1 MNRKT
6 ETTSPQNQIG
16 EKPVIGTVV
25 KLWPYIWPHDR
36 PSLKR
41 LVFVAVLLLIAAKLM
56 TATVPFF
63 FKYVTDSLAGNALD
77 LPFLPLFLLTPLM
90 LILGF
95 VAARILSIAFNQ
107 LRDALFARVSQHA
120 VRQLALRAFSHMHQL
135 SLRFHLQRR
144 TGGLSRVIER
154 GTKGIESVVRYTVLS
169 TLPVIFEFV
178 LYAGIFFYNFGA
190 AYVLVIAITVISYSV
205 FTVKTSNWRTIIRRE
220 MNRSDTEANTR
231 AVDSLL
237 NYETVKYFTNEKIE
251 LARFDHAIAQ
261 YEKSGIKTSTSLG
274 WLNFGQAA
282 IFSLGMMTSMNFGQ
296 AAIFSLGMMAS
307 MILSANAVVRGEQ
320 TIGDFVLIHLF
331 LIQLSQP
338 LAFIGGVYREIRQ
351 SLTDIEVLFGLLE
364 TPAEIT
370 DSPNARDLTVPSGA
384 IRFDNVHFHY
394 ADDRPILRGI
404 SFDVPAGKTVAIVGQ
419 SGAGKST
426 ISRLLCRFYDV
437 TAGSISID
445 GQDIRSVKATSL
457 RAAIGVVP
465 QDTVLFNDT
474 IGYNIHYGHLDAG
487 KEAVWN
493 AAVGAK
499 IDGFIQSLPSGLETE
514 VGERG
519 LKLSGGEKQRVAIAR
534 AILKA
539 PPILILDEAT
549 SSLDT
554 KTEQDINQALDL
566 VLKDRTAVIIAH
578 RLSTIVTA
586 DEIIVLDKGQIAE
599 RGTHQNL
606 LAQNGLYQKMW
617 NRQQA
622 FQEVEQKLKSLT

>member
-1 MNRKT
+1 MDRKP
-6 ETTSPQNQIG
+6 ETTSPHSQMA
-16 EKPVIGTVV
+16 EKSVIGTVV

-41 LVFVAVLLLIAAKLM
+41 LVFIAVLLLIAAKLV

-169 TLPVIFEFV
+169 TLPVIFEFA

-190 AYVLVIAITVISYSV
+190 VYVLVIAITVISYSV

-261 YEKSGIKTSTSLG
+261 YEKAGIKTSTSLG

-282 IFSLGMMTSMNFGQ
+282 IFSLGMM
-296 AAIFSLGMMAS
+296 AS
-307 MILSANAVVRGEQ
+307 MLLSANAVVRGEQ

-338 LAFIGGVYREIRQ
+338 LAFIGVYREIRQ

-394 ADDRPILRGI
+394 ADERPILRGI

-437 TAGSISID
+437 TTGSISID
-445 GQDIRSVKATSL
+445 GQDIRKVKATSL

>member
-1 MNRKT
+1 MSRKSK
-6 ETTSPQNQIG
+6 TTSPQSQVA
-16 EKPVIGTVV
+16 EKSVIGTVV

-41 LVFVAVLLLIAAKLM
+41 LVFVAVLLLIAAKLV

-63 FKYVTDSLAGNALD
+63 FKYVTDSLAGNELD

-95 VAARILSIAFNQ
+95 VAARILSIVFNQ

-120 VRQLALRAFSHMHQL
+120 VRQLALRAFSHVHQL

-154 GTKGIESVVRYTVLS
+154 GTKGIDSVVRYTVLS
-169 TLPVIFEFV
+169 TLPVIFEFA

-190 AYVLVIAITVISYSV
+190 VYVLVIAITVVSYSV
-205 FTVKTSNWRTIIRRE
+205 FTVKTSNWRTVIRRE

-237 NYETVKYFTNEKIE
+237 NYETVKYFTNEKTE

-261 YEKSGIKTSTSLG
+261 YEKAGIKTSTSLG

-282 IFSLGMMTSMNFGQ
+282 IFSLGMT
-296 AAIFSLGMMAS
+296 AS
-307 MILSANAVVRGEQ
+307 MLLSANAVIRGEQ

-338 LAFIGGVYREIRQ
+338 LNFIGAVYREIRQ
-351 SLTDIEVLFGLLE
+351 SLTDIEVLFDLLE
-364 TPAEIT
+364 TPAEIV
-370 DSPNARDLTVPSGA
+370 DLPNACDLTVQSGA
-384 IRFDNVHFHY
+384 ICFDNVHFHY
-394 ADDRPILRGI
+394 AGDRPILRGI

-437 TAGSISID
+437 TDGSISID
-445 GQDIRSVKATSL
+445 GQDVRSVKATSL
-457 RAAIGVVP
+457 RAVIGVVP

-474 IGYNIHYGHLDAG
+474 IGYNIHYGDLDAG

-499 IDGFIQSLPSGLETE
+499 IDDFIQSLPRGLETE

-554 KTEQDINQALDL
+554 KTEQDINQALDF

-578 RLSTIVTA
+578 RLSTIVKA

-599 RGTHQNL
+599 RGTHQSL
-606 LAQNGLYQKMW
+606 LAQNGVYQKMW

-622 FQEVEQKLKSLT
+622 FQEVEQKLKSLS

>member
-1 MNRKT
+1 MNSKRQ
-6 ETTSPQNQIG
+6 TTTPQSQVA
-16 EKPVIGTVV
+16 KKSVIGTVV

-41 LVFVAVLLLIAAKLM
+41 LVFVAVLLLIAAKLV

-63 FKYVTDSLAGNALD
+63 FKYVTDSLAGNELD

-95 VAARILSIAFNQ
+95 VAARILGIAFNQ

-120 VRQLALRAFSHMHQL
+120 VRQLALRAFSHVHQL

-154 GTKGIESVVRYTVLS
+154 GTKGIDSVVRYTVLS
-169 TLPVIFEFV
+169 TLPVIFEFA

-190 AYVLVIAITVISYSV
+190 VYVLVIAITVVSYSV
-205 FTVKTSNWRTIIRRE
+205 FTVKTSNWRTVIRRE

-237 NYETVKYFTNEKIE
+237 NYETVKYFTNEKTE

-261 YEKSGIKTSTSLG
+261 YEKAGIKTSTSLG

-282 IFSLGMMTSMNFGQ
+282 IFSLGMT
-296 AAIFSLGMMAS
+296 AS
-307 MILSANAVVRGEQ
+307 MLLSANAVIRGEQ

-338 LAFIGGVYREIRQ
+338 LNFIGAVYREIRQ
-351 SLTDIEVLFGLLE
+351 SLTDIEVLFDLLE
-364 TPAEIT
+364 TPAEIV
-370 DSPNARDLTVPSGA
+370 DLPNARDLIVQSGA
-384 IRFDNVHFHY
+384 IYFDNVHFHY
-394 ADDRPILRGI
+394 ANDRPILRGI

-437 TAGSISID
+437 TDGSISID
-445 GQDIRSVKATSL
+445 GQDVRSVKATSL

-474 IGYNIHYGHLDAG
+474 IGYNIHYGDLGAG

-499 IDGFIQSLPSGLETE
+499 IDDFIQSLPRGLETE

-599 RGTHQNL
+599 RGTHHSL
-606 LAQNGLYQKMW
+606 LAQNGVYQKMW

-622 FQEVEQKLKSLT
+622 YQEVEQKLKSLT

>member
-1 MNRKT
+1 MT
-6 ETTSPQNQIG
+6 PSPAEETGKKRLTRLDLLRELYHYTAPKGDNQIRLRMG
-16 EKPVIGTVV
+16 LAVLALFLAKGANVITPLAYGAAVDLVNGADGFSMTT
-25 KLWPYIWPHDR
+25 LWWVLGGYALARLSQQIFAEAKEYLYARVAFRAVRGAALAAFRHLHNL
-36 PSLKR
+36 SLK
-41 LVFVAVLLLIAAKLM
+41 
-56 TATVPFF
+56 
-63 FKYVTDSLAGNALD
+63 
-77 LPFLPLFLLTPLM
+77 
-90 LILGF
+90 
-95 VAARILSIAFNQ
+95 
-107 LRDALFARVSQHA
+107 
-120 VRQLALRAFSHMHQL
+120 
-135 SLRFHLQRR
+135 FHLERQ
-144 TGGLSRVIER
+144 TGGMSRAIER
-154 GTKGIESVVRYTVLS
+154 GAKAVEYLLTAAVIEVFPLFVEVVFVSGLLWVLFG
-169 TLPVIFEFV
+169 FEFAIITFVTVV
-178 LYAGIFFYNFGA
+178 LYAFFTMRVTEWRMRFRRQMNA
-190 AYVLVIAITVISYSV
+190 ADETA
-205 FTVKTSNWRTIIRRE
+205 
-220 MNRSDTEANTR
+220 ATR

-282 IFSLGMMTSMNFGQ
+282 IFSLGMM
-296 AAIFSLGMMAS
+296 AS
-307 MILSANAVVRGEQ
+307 MLLSANAVVRGEQ

-370 DSPNARDLTVPSGA
+370 DTPNARDLTVPSGA

-534 AILKA
+534 TILKA

>member
-1 MNRKT
+1 MNRKSK
-6 ETTSPQNQIG
+6 TTSSQSQVE
-16 EKPVIGTVV
+16 EKSVIGTVV

-41 LVFVAVLLLIAAKLM
+41 LVFVAVLLLVAAKLV

-63 FKYVTDSLAGNALD
+63 FKYVTDSLAGNELD

-120 VRQLALRAFSHMHQL
+120 VRKLALRAFSHVHQL

-154 GTKGIESVVRYTVLS
+154 GTKGIDSVVRYTVLS
-169 TLPVIFEFV
+169 TLPVIFEFA

-190 AYVLVIAITVISYSV
+190 VYVLVIAITVVSYSV
-205 FTVKTSNWRTIIRRE
+205 FTVKTSNWRTVIRRE

-237 NYETVKYFTNEKIE
+237 NYETVKYFTNEKTE

-261 YEKSGIKTSTSLG
+261 YEKAGIKTSTSLG
-274 WLNFGQAA
+274 WLNFVQAA
-282 IFSLGMMTSMNFGQ
+282 IFSLGMT
-296 AAIFSLGMMAS
+296 AS
-307 MILSANAVVRGEQ
+307 MLLSANAVIRGEQ

-338 LAFIGGVYREIRQ
+338 LNFIGAVYREIRQ
-351 SLTDIEVLFGLLE
+351 SLTDIEVLFDLLE
-364 TPAEIT
+364 TPAEIV
-370 DSPNARDLTVPSGA
+370 DLPNARDLIVQSGA
-384 IRFDNVHFHY
+384 IYFDNVHFHY
-394 ADDRPILRGI
+394 ANDRPILRGI

-437 TAGSISID
+437 TDGSISID
-445 GQDIRSVKATSL
+445 GQDVRSVKATSL
-457 RAAIGVVP
+457 RAVIGVVP

-474 IGYNIHYGHLDAG
+474 IGYNIHYGDLGAG
-487 KEAVWN
+487 KEAVRN

-499 IDGFIQSLPSGLETE
+499 IDDFIQSLPRGLETE

-599 RGTHQNL
+599 RGTHQSL
-606 LAQNGLYQKMW
+606 LAQNGVYQKMW

-622 FQEVEQKLKSLT
+622 FQEVEQKLKSLS

>member
-1 MNRKT
+1 M
-6 ETTSPQNQIG
+6 G
-16 EKPVIGTVV
+16 EKSVIGTVV

-41 LVFVAVLLLIAAKLM
+41 LVFVAVLLLIAAKLV

-169 TLPVIFEFV
+169 TLPVIFEFT

-274 WLNFGQAA
+274 WLNFGQAT
-282 IFSLGMMTSMNFGQ
+282 IF
-296 AAIFSLGMMAS
+296 
-307 MILSANAVVRGEQ
+307 
-320 TIGDFVLIHLF
+320 
-331 LIQLSQP
+331 
-338 LAFIGGVYREIRQ
+338 LARY
-351 SLTDIEVLFGLLE
+351 DGL
-364 TPAEIT
+364 
-370 DSPNARDLTVPSGA
+370 N
-384 IRFDNVHFHY
+384 
-394 ADDRPILRGI
+394 
-404 SFDVPAGKTVAIVGQ
+404 
-419 SGAGKST
+419 
-426 ISRLLCRFYDV
+426 
-437 TAGSISID
+437 
-445 GQDIRSVKATSL
+445 
-457 RAAIGVVP
+457 
-465 QDTVLFNDT
+465 
-474 IGYNIHYGHLDAG
+474 
-487 KEAVWN
+487 
-493 AAVGAK
+493 
-499 IDGFIQSLPSGLETE
+499 
-514 VGERG
+514 
-519 LKLSGGEKQRVAIAR
+519 
-534 AILKA
+534 
-539 PPILILDEAT
+539 
-549 SSLDT
+549 
-554 KTEQDINQALDL
+554 DL
-566 VLKDRTAVIIAH
+566 VGKCGRS
-578 RLSTIVTA
+578 R
-586 DEIIVLDKGQIAE
+586 
-599 RGTHQNL
+599 
-606 LAQNGLYQKMW
+606 
-617 NRQQA
+617 
-622 FQEVEQKLKSLT
+622 

>member
-1 MNRKT
+1 MA
-6 ETTSPQNQIG
+6 
-16 EKPVIGTVV
+16 EKSVIGTVV

-41 LVFVAVLLLIAAKLM
+41 LVFVAVLLLIAAKLV

-63 FKYVTDSLAGNALD
+63 FKYVTDSLAGNELD

-169 TLPVIFEFV
+169 TLPVIFEFA

-237 NYETVKYFTNEKIE
+237 NYETVKYFTNEKTE
-251 LARFDHAIAQ
+251 LVRFDHAIAQ
-261 YEKSGIKTSTSLG
+261 YEKAGIKTSTSLG

-282 IFSLGMMTSMNFGQ
+282 IFSLGMM
-296 AAIFSLGMMAS
+296 AS
-307 MILSANAVVRGEQ
+307 MLLSANAVVRGEQ

-364 TPAEIT
+364 TPTEII
-370 DSPNARDLTVPSGA
+370 DLPNAADLTVPSGV

-394 ADDRPILRGI
+394 SDDRPILRGI

-474 IGYNIHYGHLDAG
+474 IGYNIHYGNLDAG
-487 KEAVWN
+487 KDAVWN

-606 LAQNGLYQKMW
+606 LAQKGLYQKMW

>member
-1 MNRKT
+1 MNRKSK
-6 ETTSPQNQIG
+6 TTSPQSQVA
-16 EKPVIGTVV
+16 EKSVIGTVV

-41 LVFVAVLLLIAAKLM
+41 LVFVAVLLLIAAKLV

-63 FKYVTDSLAGNALD
+63 FKYVTDSLAGNELD

-95 VAARILSIAFNQ
+95 VAARILSIVFNQ

-120 VRQLALRAFSHMHQL
+120 VRQLALRAFSHVHQL

-154 GTKGIESVVRYTVLS
+154 GTKGIDSVVRYTVLS
-169 TLPVIFEFV
+169 TLPVIFEFA

-190 AYVLVIAITVISYSV
+190 AYVLVIAITVVSYSV
-205 FTVKTSNWRTIIRRE
+205 FTVKTSNWRTVIRRE

-237 NYETVKYFTNEKIE
+237 NYETVKYFTNEKTE

-261 YEKSGIKTSTSLG
+261 YEKAGIKTSTSLG

-282 IFSLGMMTSMNFGQ
+282 IFSLGMT
-296 AAIFSLGMMAS
+296 AS
-307 MILSANAVVRGEQ
+307 MLLSANAVIRGEQ

-338 LAFIGGVYREIRQ
+338 LNFIGAVYREIRQ
-351 SLTDIEVLFGLLE
+351 SLTDIEVLFDLLE
-364 TPAEIT
+364 TPAEIV
-370 DSPNARDLTVPSGA
+370 DLPNARDLTVQSGA
-384 IRFDNVHFHY
+384 IYFDNVHFHY

-437 TAGSISID
+437 TDGSISID
-445 GQDIRSVKATSL
+445 GQDVRSVKATSL
-457 RAAIGVVP
+457 RAVIGVVP

-474 IGYNIHYGHLDAG
+474 IGYNIHYGDLDAG

-499 IDGFIQSLPSGLETE
+499 IDDFIQSLPRGLETE

-578 RLSTIVTA
+578 RLSTIVKA
-586 DEIIVLDKGQIAE
+586 DEIIVLNKGQIAE
-599 RGTHQNL
+599 RGTHQSL
-606 LAQNGLYQKMW
+606 LAQNGVYQKMW

-622 FQEVEQKLKSLT
+622 FQEVEQKLKSLS

>member
-1 MNRKT
+1 M
-6 ETTSPQNQIG
+6 G
-16 EKPVIGTVV
+16 EKSVIWTVV

-41 LVFVAVLLLIAAKLM
+41 LVFVAVLLLIAAKLV

-144 TGGLSRVIER
+144 IGGLSRVIER

-282 IFSLGMMTSMNFGQ
+282 IFSLGMM
-296 AAIFSLGMMAS
+296 AS
-307 MILSANAVVRGEQ
+307 MLLSANAVVRGEQ

-364 TPAEIT
+364 TPAEII

-394 ADDRPILRGI
+394 EDDWPILRGI

-437 TAGSISID
+437 TAGSITID

-474 IGYNIHYGHLDAG
+474 IGYNIHYGQLDAG
-487 KEAVWN
+487 KEAIWN

>member
-1 MNRKT
+1 MNRKSK
-6 ETTSPQNQIG
+6 TTSSQSQVE
-16 EKPVIGTVV
+16 EKSVIGTVV

-41 LVFVAVLLLIAAKLM
+41 LVFVAVLLLIAAKLV

-63 FKYVTDSLAGNALD
+63 FKYVTDSLAGNELD

-95 VAARILSIAFNQ
+95 VAARILGIVFNQ

-120 VRQLALRAFSHMHQL
+120 VRQLALRAFSHVHQL

-154 GTKGIESVVRYTVLS
+154 GTKGIDSVVRYTVLS
-169 TLPVIFEFV
+169 TLPVIFEFA

-190 AYVLVIAITVISYSV
+190 VYVLVIAITVFSYSV
-205 FTVKTSNWRTIIRRE
+205 FTVKTSNWRTVIRRE

-237 NYETVKYFTNEKIE
+237 NYETVKYFTNEKTE

-261 YEKSGIKTSTSLG
+261 YEKAGIKTSTSLG

-282 IFSLGMMTSMNFGQ
+282 IFSLGMT
-296 AAIFSLGMMAS
+296 AS
-307 MILSANAVVRGEQ
+307 MLLSANAVIRGEQ

-338 LAFIGGVYREIRQ
+338 LNFIGAVYREIRQ
-351 SLTDIEVLFGLLE
+351 SLTDIEVLFDLLE
-364 TPAEIT
+364 TPAEIV
-370 DSPNARDLTVPSGA
+370 DLPNARDLTVPSGA
-384 IRFDNVHFHY
+384 ICFDNVHFHY

-437 TAGSISID
+437 TDGSISID
-445 GQDIRSVKATSL
+445 GQDVRSVKATSL

-474 IGYNIHYGHLDAG
+474 IGYNIHYGDLGAG
-487 KEAVWN
+487 KEAVRN

-499 IDGFIQSLPSGLETE
+499 IDDFIQSLPRGLETE

-554 KTEQDINQALDL
+554 KTEQDINRALDL

-599 RGTHQNL
+599 RGTHQSL
-606 LAQNGLYQKMW
+606 LAQNGVYQKMW

-622 FQEVEQKLKSLT
+622 YQEVEQKLKSLS

>member
-1 MNRKT
+1 
-6 ETTSPQNQIG
+6 
-16 EKPVIGTVV
+16 
-25 KLWPYIWPHDR
+25 
-36 PSLKR
+36 
-41 LVFVAVLLLIAAKLM
+41 
-56 TATVPFF
+56 
-63 FKYVTDSLAGNALD
+63 VTDSLAGNELD

-95 VAARILSIAFNQ
+95 VAARILGIVFNQ

-120 VRQLALRAFSHMHQL
+120 VRQLALRAFSHVHQL

-154 GTKGIESVVRYTVLS
+154 GTKGIDSVVRYTVLS
-169 TLPVIFEFV
+169 TLPVIFEFA

-190 AYVLVIAITVISYSV
+190 AYVLVIAITVVSYSV
-205 FTVKTSNWRTIIRRE
+205 FTVKTSNWRTVIRRE

-237 NYETVKYFTNEKIE
+237 NYETVKYFTNEKTE

-261 YEKSGIKTSTSLG
+261 YEKAGIKTSTSLG

-282 IFSLGMMTSMNFGQ
+282 IFSLGMT
-296 AAIFSLGMMAS
+296 AS
-307 MILSANAVVRGEQ
+307 MLLSANAVIRGEQ

-338 LAFIGGVYREIRQ
+338 LNFIGAVYREIRQ
-351 SLTDIEVLFGLLE
+351 SLTDIEVLFDLLE
-364 TPAEIT
+364 TPAEIV
-370 DSPNARDLTVPSGA
+370 DLPNARDLTVQSGA
-384 IRFDNVHFHY
+384 IYFDNVHFHY

-437 TAGSISID
+437 TDGSISID
-445 GQDIRSVKATSL
+445 GQDVRSVKATSL

-474 IGYNIHYGHLDAG
+474 IGYNIHYGDLGAG
-487 KEAVWN
+487 KEAVRN

-499 IDGFIQSLPSGLETE
+499 IDDFIQSLPRGLETE

-599 RGTHQNL
+599 RGTHHSL
-606 LAQNGLYQKMW
+606 LAQNGVYQKMW

-622 FQEVEQKLKSLT
+622 YQEVEQKLKSLT

>member
-190 AYVLVIAITVISYSV
+190 VYVLVIAITVISYSV

-237 NYETVKYFTNEKIE
+237 NYETVKYFTNENIE

-261 YEKSGIKTSTSLG
+261 YEKAGVKTSTSLG
-274 WLNFGQAA
+274 WLNFGQAT
-282 IFSLGMMTSMNFGQ
+282 IFSF
-296 AAIFSLGMMAS
+296 GMMAS

-370 DSPNARDLTVPSGA
+370 DTPNARDLTVPSGA
-384 IRFDNVHFHY
+384 ICFDNVHFHY

-404 SFDVPAGKTVAIVGQ
+404 SFDVPAGKTVAIVGH

-445 GQDIRSVKATSL
+445 GQDIRSVKAASL

-474 IGYNIHYGHLDAG
+474 IGYNIHYGYLDAG

-493 AAVGAK
+493 AAVSAK

-566 VLKDRTAVIIAH
+566 VLKDRTAIIIAH

-586 DEIIVLDKGQIAE
+586 DEIIVLDKGQVAE

-622 FQEVEQKLKSLT
+622 FREAEKKLKSLT

>member
-1 MNRKT
+1 MNRKP
-6 ETTSPQNQIG
+6 ETTSLQSQMG
-16 EKPVIGTVV
+16 EQSVIGTVV

-41 LVFVAVLLLIAAKLM
+41 LVFVAVLLLIAAKLV

-120 VRQLALRAFSHMHQL
+120 VRQLALQAFSHMHQL

-169 TLPVIFEFV
+169 TLPVIFEFA

-261 YEKSGIKTSTSLG
+261 YEQSGIKTSTSLG

-282 IFSLGMMTSMNFGQ
+282 IFSLGMM
-296 AAIFSLGMMAS
+296 AS
-307 MILSANAVVRGEQ
+307 MLLSANAVVRGEQ

-364 TPAEIT
+364 TPAEII
-370 DSPNARDLTVPSGA
+370 DSPNARDLTVPSGV

-445 GQDIRSVKATSL
+445 GQDIRSVKAISL

-474 IGYNIHYGHLDAG
+474 IGYNIHYGYLDAG

-493 AAVGAK
+493 AAEGAK
-499 IDGFIQSLPSGLETE
+499 IDGFIQSLPNGLETE

-549 SSLDT
+549 SSLDK

>member
-1 MNRKT
+1 MSHKP
-6 ETTSPQNQIG
+6 ETTSPQSQMG

-41 LVFVAVLLLIAAKLM
+41 LVFVAVLLLIAAKLV

-169 TLPVIFEFV
+169 TLPVIFEFA
-178 LYAGIFFYNFGA
+178 LYAGIFFYNFGV

-237 NYETVKYFTNEKIE
+237 NYETVKYFTNENIE
-251 LARFDHAIAQ
+251 LARFDYAIAQ
-261 YEKSGIKTSTSLG
+261 YEKAGIKTSTSLG

-282 IFSLGMMTSMNFGQ
+282 IFSLGMM
-296 AAIFSLGMMAS
+296 AS
-307 MILSANAVVRGEQ
+307 MLLSANAVVRGEQ

-370 DSPNARDLTVPSGA
+370 DSPKACDLTVPSGT

-437 TAGSISID
+437 TNGSISID

-474 IGYNIHYGHLDAG
+474 IGYNIHYGRLDSG

-499 IDGFIQSLPSGLETE
+499 IDSFIQSLPSGLETE

-566 VLKDRTAVIIAH
+566 VLKNRTAVIIAH

>member
-1 MNRKT
+1 MNSKSSNNNT
-6 ETTSPQNQIG
+6 PKSGG
-16 EKPVIGTVV
+16 EKSVIGTVV

-36 PSLKR
+36 PSLKH
-41 LVFVAVLLLIAAKLM
+41 LVFVAVLLLIAAKLV

-63 FKYVTDSLAGNALD
+63 FKYVTDSLAGNELD

-95 VAARILSIAFNQ
+95 VAARILGIVFNQ

-120 VRQLALRAFSHMHQL
+120 VRQLALRAFSHVHQL

-154 GTKGIESVVRYTVLS
+154 GTKGIDSVVRYTVLS
-169 TLPVIFEFV
+169 TLPVIFEFA

-190 AYVLVIAITVISYSV
+190 VYVLVIAITVVSYSV
-205 FTVKTSNWRTIIRRE
+205 FTVKTSNWRTVIRRE

-237 NYETVKYFTNEKIE
+237 NYETVKYFTNEKTE

-261 YEKSGIKTSTSLG
+261 YEKAGIKTSTSLG

-282 IFSLGMMTSMNFGQ
+282 IFSLGMT
-296 AAIFSLGMMAS
+296 AS
-307 MILSANAVVRGEQ
+307 MLLSANAVIRGEQ

-338 LAFIGGVYREIRQ
+338 LNFIGAVYREIRQ
-351 SLTDIEVLFGLLE
+351 SLTDIEVLFDLLE
-364 TPAEIT
+364 TPAEIV
-370 DSPNARDLTVPSGA
+370 DLPNARDLTVQSGA
-384 IRFDNVHFHY
+384 IYFDNVHFHY

-437 TAGSISID
+437 TDGSISID
-445 GQDIRSVKATSL
+445 GQDVRSVKATSL
-457 RAAIGVVP
+457 RAVIGVVP

-474 IGYNIHYGHLDAG
+474 IGYNIHYGDLDAG

-499 IDGFIQSLPSGLETE
+499 IDDFIQSLPRGLETE

-599 RGTHQNL
+599 RGTHQSL
-606 LAQNGLYQKMW
+606 LAQNGVYQKMW

-622 FQEVEQKLKSLT
+622 FQEVEQKLKSLS

>member
-1 MNRKT
+1 MSRKSK
-6 ETTSPQNQIG
+6 TTSPQSQVA
-16 EKPVIGTVV
+16 EKSVIGTVV

-41 LVFVAVLLLIAAKLM
+41 LVFVAVLLLIAAKLV

-63 FKYVTDSLAGNALD
+63 FKYVTDSLAGNELD

-90 LILGF
+90 LVLGF
-95 VAARILSIAFNQ
+95 VAARILGIALNQ

-120 VRQLALRAFSHMHQL
+120 VRQLALRAFSHVHQL

-154 GTKGIESVVRYTVLS
+154 GTKGIDSVVRYTVLS
-169 TLPVIFEFV
+169 TLPVIFEFA

-190 AYVLVIAITVISYSV
+190 IYVLVIAITVVSYSV
-205 FTVKTSNWRTIIRRE
+205 FTVKTSNWRTVIRRE

-237 NYETVKYFTNEKIE
+237 NYETVKYFTNEKTE

-261 YEKSGIKTSTSLG
+261 YEKAGIKTSTSLG

-282 IFSLGMMTSMNFGQ
+282 IFSLGMT
-296 AAIFSLGMMAS
+296 AS
-307 MILSANAVVRGEQ
+307 MLLSANAVIRGEQ

-338 LAFIGGVYREIRQ
+338 LNFIGAVYREIRQ
-351 SLTDIEVLFGLLE
+351 SLTDIEVLFDLLA
-364 TPAEIT
+364 TPAEIV
-370 DSPNARDLTVPSGA
+370 DLPNARDLTVQSGA
-384 IRFDNVHFHY
+384 IYFDNVHFHY

-437 TAGSISID
+437 TDGSISID
-445 GQDIRSVKATSL
+445 GQDVRSVKATSL
-457 RAAIGVVP
+457 RAVIGVVP

-474 IGYNIHYGHLDAG
+474 IGYNIHYGDLDAG

-499 IDGFIQSLPSGLETE
+499 IDDFIQSLPRGLETE

-578 RLSTIVTA
+578 RLSTIVKA
-586 DEIIVLDKGQIAE
+586 DEIIVLEKGQIAE
-599 RGTHQNL
+599 RGTHQSL
-606 LAQNGLYQKMW
+606 LAQNGVYQKMW

-622 FQEVEQKLKSLT
+622 FQKVEQKLKSLS

>member
-1 MNRKT
+1 MNRKSK
-6 ETTSPQNQIG
+6 TTSSQSQVE
-16 EKPVIGTVV
+16 EKSVIGTVV

-41 LVFVAVLLLIAAKLM
+41 LVFVAVLLLIAAKLV

-63 FKYVTDSLAGNALD
+63 FKYVTDSLAGNELD

-95 VAARILSIAFNQ
+95 VAARILGIAFNQ

-120 VRQLALRAFSHMHQL
+120 VRQLALRAFSHVHQL

-154 GTKGIESVVRYTVLS
+154 GTKGIDSVVRYTVLS
-169 TLPVIFEFV
+169 TLPVIFEFA

-190 AYVLVIAITVISYSV
+190 VYVLVIAITVVSYSV
-205 FTVKTSNWRTIIRRE
+205 FTVKTSNWRTVIRRE

-237 NYETVKYFTNEKIE
+237 NYETVKYFTNEKTE

-261 YEKSGIKTSTSLG
+261 YEKAGIKTSTSLG

-282 IFSLGMMTSMNFGQ
+282 IFSLGMT
-296 AAIFSLGMMAS
+296 AS
-307 MILSANAVVRGEQ
+307 MLLSANAVIRGEQ

-338 LAFIGGVYREIRQ
+338 LNFIGAVYREIRQ
-351 SLTDIEVLFGLLE
+351 SLTDIEVLFDLLE
-364 TPAEIT
+364 TPAEIV
-370 DSPNARDLTVPSGA
+370 DLPNARDLTVPSGA
-384 IRFDNVHFHY
+384 IYFDNVHFHY
-394 ADDRPILRGI
+394 ADGRPILRGI

-437 TAGSISID
+437 TDGSISID
-445 GQDIRSVKATSL
+445 GQDVRSVKATSL

-474 IGYNIHYGHLDAG
+474 IGYNIHYGDLGAG
-487 KEAVWN
+487 KEAVRN

-499 IDGFIQSLPSGLETE
+499 IDDFIQSLPRGLETE

-599 RGTHQNL
+599 RGTHQSL
-606 LAQNGLYQKMW
+606 LAQNGVYQKMW
-617 NRQQA
+617 NSQQA

>member
-1 MNRKT
+1 MSRKSK
-6 ETTSPQNQIG
+6 TTSPQSQVA
-16 EKPVIGTVV
+16 EKSVIGTVV

-41 LVFVAVLLLIAAKLM
+41 LVFVAVLLLVAAKLV

-63 FKYVTDSLAGNALD
+63 FKYVTDSLAGNELD

-95 VAARILSIAFNQ
+95 VAARILSIVFNQ

-120 VRQLALRAFSHMHQL
+120 VRQLALRAFSHVHQL

-154 GTKGIESVVRYTVLS
+154 GTKGIDSVVRYTVLS
-169 TLPVIFEFV
+169 TLPVIFEFA

-190 AYVLVIAITVISYSV
+190 VYVLVIAITVVSYSV
-205 FTVKTSNWRTIIRRE
+205 FTVKTSNWRTVIRRE

-237 NYETVKYFTNEKIE
+237 NYETVKYFTNEKTE

-261 YEKSGIKTSTSLG
+261 YEKAGIKTSTSLG

-282 IFSLGMMTSMNFGQ
+282 IFSLGMT
-296 AAIFSLGMMAS
+296 AS
-307 MILSANAVVRGEQ
+307 MLLSANAVIRGEQ

-338 LAFIGGVYREIRQ
+338 LNFIGAVYREIRQ
-351 SLTDIEVLFGLLE
+351 SLTDIEVLFDLLE
-364 TPAEIT
+364 TPTEIV
-370 DSPNARDLTVPSGA
+370 DLPNARDLTVQSGA
-384 IRFDNVHFHY
+384 IYFDNVHFHY
-394 ADDRPILRGI
+394 ADERPILRGI

-437 TAGSISID
+437 TDGSISID
-445 GQDIRSVKATSL
+445 GQDVRSVKATSL
-457 RAAIGVVP
+457 RAVIGVVP

-474 IGYNIHYGHLDAG
+474 IGYNIHYGDLDAG

-499 IDGFIQSLPSGLETE
+499 IDDFIQSLPRGLETE

-554 KTEQDINQALDL
+554 KTEQDINQALDF

-586 DEIIVLDKGQIAE
+586 DEIIVLDEGQIAE

-606 LAQNGLYQKMW
+606 LAQNGVYQKMW

-622 FQEVEQKLKSLT
+622 FQEVEQKLKSLS

>member
-1 MNRKT
+1 M
-6 ETTSPQNQIG
+6 G
-16 EKPVIGTVV
+16 EKSVIGTVV

-41 LVFVAVLLLIAAKLM
+41 LVFVAVLLLIAAKLV

-120 VRQLALRAFSHMHQL
+120 VRQLALQAFSHMHQL

-169 TLPVIFEFV
+169 TLPVIFEFA

-261 YEKSGIKTSTSLG
+261 YEQSGIKTSTSLG

-282 IFSLGMMTSMNFGQ
+282 IFSLGMM
-296 AAIFSLGMMAS
+296 AS
-307 MILSANAVVRGEQ
+307 MLLSANAVVRGEQ

-364 TPAEIT
+364 TPAEII
-370 DSPNARDLTVPSGA
+370 DSPNARDLTVLSGV

-487 KEAVWN
+487 KKAVWN

>member
-1 MNRKT
+1 MNRKP
-6 ETTSPQNQIG
+6 ETTSPQSQMG
-16 EKPVIGTVV
+16 EKSVIGTVV

-41 LVFVAVLLLIAAKLM
+41 LVFVAVLLLIAAKLV

-120 VRQLALRAFSHMHQL
+120 VRQLALQAFSHMHQL

-169 TLPVIFEFV
+169 TLPVIFEFA

-261 YEKSGIKTSTSLG
+261 YEQSGIKTSTSLG

-282 IFSLGMMTSMNFGQ
+282 IFSLGMM
-296 AAIFSLGMMAS
+296 AS
-307 MILSANAVVRGEQ
+307 MLLSANAVVRGEQ

-364 TPAEIT
+364 TPAEII
-370 DSPNARDLTVPSGA
+370 DSPNARDLTVPSGV

-474 IGYNIHYGHLDAG
+474 IGYNIHYGYLDAG

-493 AAVGAK
+493 AAEGAK
-499 IDGFIQSLPSGLETE
+499 IDGFIQSLPNGLETE

>member
-1 MNRKT
+1 MNSNRH
-6 ETTSPQNQIG
+6 TTSPQSQVA
-16 EKPVIGTVV
+16 EKSVIGTVL

-36 PSLKR
+36 PRLKH
-41 LVFVAVLLLIAAKLM
+41 LVFVAVLLLIAAKLV

-63 FKYVTDSLAGNALD
+63 FKYVTDSLAGNELD

-95 VAARILSIAFNQ
+95 VAARILGIVFNQ

-120 VRQLALRAFSHMHQL
+120 VRQLALRAFSHVHQL

-154 GTKGIESVVRYTVLS
+154 GTKGIDSVVRYTVLS
-169 TLPVIFEFV
+169 TLPVIFEFA

-190 AYVLVIAITVISYSV
+190 AYVLVIAITVVSYSV
-205 FTVKTSNWRTIIRRE
+205 FTVKTSNWRTVIRRE

-237 NYETVKYFTNEKIE
+237 NYETVKYFTNEKTE

-261 YEKSGIKTSTSLG
+261 YEKAGIKTSTSLG

-282 IFSLGMMTSMNFGQ
+282 IFSLGMT
-296 AAIFSLGMMAS
+296 AS
-307 MILSANAVVRGEQ
+307 MLLSANAVIRGEQ

-338 LAFIGGVYREIRQ
+338 LNFIGAVYREIRQ
-351 SLTDIEVLFGLLE
+351 SLTDIEVLFDLLE
-364 TPAEIT
+364 TPAEIV
-370 DSPNARDLTVPSGA
+370 DLPNARDLTVQSGA
-384 IRFDNVHFHY
+384 IYFDNVHFHY

-437 TAGSISID
+437 TDGSISID
-445 GQDIRSVKATSL
+445 GQDVRSVKATSL
-457 RAAIGVVP
+457 RAVIGVVP

-474 IGYNIHYGHLDAG
+474 IGYNIHYGDLGAG
-487 KEAVWN
+487 KEAVRN

-499 IDGFIQSLPSGLETE
+499 IDDFIQSLPRGLETE

-599 RGTHQNL
+599 RGTHHSL
-606 LAQNGLYQKMW
+606 LAQNGVYQKMW

-622 FQEVEQKLKSLT
+622 YQEVEQKLKSLT

>member
-1 MNRKT
+1 MNRKSK
-6 ETTSPQNQIG
+6 TTSPQSQVA
-16 EKPVIGTVV
+16 EKSVIGTVV

-41 LVFVAVLLLIAAKLM
+41 LVFVAMLLLIAAKLV

-63 FKYVTDSLAGNALD
+63 FKYVTDSLAGNELD

-95 VAARILSIAFNQ
+95 VAARILGIVFNQ

-120 VRQLALRAFSHMHQL
+120 VRQLALRAFSHVHQL

-154 GTKGIESVVRYTVLS
+154 GTKGIDSVVRYTVLS
-169 TLPVIFEFV
+169 TLPVIFEFA

-190 AYVLVIAITVISYSV
+190 VYVLFIAITVVSYSV
-205 FTVKTSNWRTIIRRE
+205 FTVKTSNWRTVIRRE
-220 MNRSDTEANTR
+220 MNRSDTEANTH

-237 NYETVKYFTNEKIE
+237 NYETVKYFTNEKTE

-261 YEKSGIKTSTSLG
+261 YEKAGIKTSTSLG

-282 IFSLGMMTSMNFGQ
+282 IFSLGMT
-296 AAIFSLGMMAS
+296 AS
-307 MILSANAVVRGEQ
+307 MLLSANAVIRGEQ

-338 LAFIGGVYREIRQ
+338 LNFIGAVYREIRQ
-351 SLTDIEVLFGLLE
+351 SLTDIEVLFDLLE
-364 TPAEIT
+364 TPAEIV
-370 DSPNARDLTVPSGA
+370 DLPNARDLTVQSGA
-384 IRFDNVHFHY
+384 IYFDNVHFHY

-404 SFDVPAGKTVAIVGQ
+404 SFEVPAGKTVAIVGQ

-437 TAGSISID
+437 TEGSISID
-445 GQDIRSVKATSL
+445 GQDVRSVKATSL
-457 RAAIGVVP
+457 RAVIGVVP

-474 IGYNIHYGHLDAG
+474 IGYNIHYGDLDAG

-493 AAVGAK
+493 AAAGAK
-499 IDGFIQSLPSGLETE
+499 IDDFIQSLPRGLETE

-578 RLSTIVTA
+578 RLSTIVKA
-586 DEIIVLDKGQIAE
+586 DEIIVLEKGQIAE
-599 RGTHQNL
+599 RGTHQSL
-606 LAQNGLYQKMW
+606 LAQNGVYQKMW

-622 FQEVEQKLKSLT
+622 FQKVEQKLKSLS

>member
-1 MNRKT
+1 MSNNRKT
-6 ETTSPQNQIG
+6 TPQTQMA
-16 EKPVIGTVV
+16 EKSVIGTVV

-41 LVFVAVLLLIAAKLM
+41 IVFVAVLLLIAAKLV

-63 FKYVTDSLAGNALD
+63 FKYVTDSLAGNELD

-120 VRQLALRAFSHMHQL
+120 VRQLALRAFNHMHHL

-169 TLPVIFEFV
+169 TLPVIFEFA
-178 LYAGIFFYNFGA
+178 LYVGIFFYNFGA
-190 AYVLVIAITVISYSV
+190 TYVLVIAITVISYSV

-237 NYETVKYFTNEKIE
+237 NYETVKYFTNERIE
-251 LARFDHAIAQ
+251 LTRFDHAIAQ
-261 YEKSGIKTSTSLG
+261 YQKAGIKTSTSLG
-274 WLNFGQAA
+274 WLNFGQAT
-282 IFSLGMMTSMNFGQ
+282 IF
-296 AAIFSLGMMAS
+296 ALGMMAS
-307 MILSANAVVRGEQ
+307 MLLSANAVVRGEQ

-351 SLTDIEVLFGLLE
+351 SLTDIEVLFDLLE
-364 TPAEIT
+364 TPAEIV

-384 IRFDNVHFHY
+384 ISFDNVHFHY
-394 ADDRPILRGI
+394 ADNRPILSGI

-437 TAGSISID
+437 TAGKISID

-474 IGYNIHYGHLDAG
+474 IGYNIHYGNLDSG

-493 AAVGAK
+493 ATVGAK
-499 IDGFIQSLPSGLETE
+499 IDGLIQSLPSGLETE

-539 PPILILDEAT
+539 SPILILDEAT

-566 VLKDRTAVIIAH
+566 VLKDRTAIIIAH

-586 DEIIVLDKGQIAE
+586 DEIIVLDKGQITE

-606 LAQNGLYQKMW
+606 LAQNGVYLKMW

-622 FQEVEQKLKSLT
+622 FQEVEKKLRSLNITR

>member
-1 MNRKT
+1 
-6 ETTSPQNQIG
+6 
-16 EKPVIGTVV
+16 
-25 KLWPYIWPHDR
+25 
-36 PSLKR
+36 
-41 LVFVAVLLLIAAKLM
+41 
-56 TATVPFF
+56 VPFF
-63 FKYVTDSLAGNALD
+63 FKYVTDSLAGNELD

-95 VAARILSIAFNQ
+95 IAARILSIAFNQ

-120 VRQLALRAFSHMHQL
+120 VRQLAIRAFSHMHQL

-169 TLPVIFEFV
+169 TLPVIFEFA

-190 AYVLVIAITVISYSV
+190 VYVLVIAITVISYSV

-261 YEKSGIKTSTSLG
+261 YEKAGIKTSTSLG

-282 IFSLGMMTSMNFGQ
+282 IFSLGMM
-296 AAIFSLGMMAS
+296 AS
-307 MILSANAVVRGEQ
+307 MLLSANAVVRGEQ

-394 ADDRPILRGI
+394 ADERPILRGI

-445 GQDIRSVKATSL
+445 GQDIRKVKATSL

>member
-1 MNRKT
+1 MNRKSK
-6 ETTSPQNQIG
+6 TTSPQSQVA
-16 EKPVIGTVV
+16 EKSVIGTVV

-41 LVFVAVLLLIAAKLM
+41 LVFVAVLLLIAAKLV

-63 FKYVTDSLAGNALD
+63 FKYVTDSLAGNELD

-95 VAARILSIAFNQ
+95 VAARILSIVFNQ

-120 VRQLALRAFSHMHQL
+120 VRQLALRAFSHVHQL

-154 GTKGIESVVRYTVLS
+154 GTKGIDSVVRYTVLS
-169 TLPVIFEFV
+169 TLPVIFEFA

-190 AYVLVIAITVISYSV
+190 VYVLVIAITVVSYSV
-205 FTVKTSNWRTIIRRE
+205 FTVKTSNWRTVIRRE

-237 NYETVKYFTNEKIE
+237 NYETVKYFTNEKTE

-261 YEKSGIKTSTSLG
+261 YEKAGIKTSTSLG

-282 IFSLGMMTSMNFGQ
+282 IFSLGMT
-296 AAIFSLGMMAS
+296 AS
-307 MILSANAVVRGEQ
+307 MLLSANAVIRGEQ

-338 LAFIGGVYREIRQ
+338 LNFIGAVYREIRQ
-351 SLTDIEVLFGLLE
+351 SLTDIEVLFDLLE
-364 TPAEIT
+364 TPAEIV
-370 DSPNARDLTVPSGA
+370 DLPNARDLTVQLGA
-384 IRFDNVHFHY
+384 IYFDNVHFHY

-437 TAGSISID
+437 TDGSISID
-445 GQDIRSVKATSL
+445 GQDVRSVKATSL
-457 RAAIGVVP
+457 RAVIGVVP

-474 IGYNIHYGHLDAG
+474 IGYNIHYGDLDAG

-499 IDGFIQSLPSGLETE
+499 IDDFIQSLPRGLETE

-578 RLSTIVTA
+578 RLSTIVKA

-599 RGTHQNL
+599 RGTHQSL
-606 LAQNGLYQKMW
+606 LAQNGVYQKMW

-622 FQEVEQKLKSLT
+622 FQEVEQKLKSLS

>member
-1 MNRKT
+1 MNN
-6 ETTSPQNQIG
+6 TSKSEQPQTQMAD
-16 EKPVIGTVV
+16 KPVFGTVI

-36 PSLKR
+36 PSLKI
-41 LVFVAVLLLIAAKLM
+41 LVFIAVLLLVAAKLV

-77 LPFLPLFLLTPLM
+77 LPYLPLFLLTPLM

-95 VAARILSIAFNQ
+95 VAARIVSIAFNQ

-120 VRQLALRAFSHMHQL
+120 VRQLALQAFQHMHQL

-169 TLPVIFEFV
+169 TLPVVFEFA
-178 LYAGIFFYNFGA
+178 LYAGIFFYNFGI
-190 AYVLVIAITVISYSV
+190 AYVVVIAVTVISYSV
-205 FTVKTSNWRTIIRRE
+205 FTVKTSDWRTVIRRE
-220 MNRSDTEANTR
+220 MNRADTEANTR

-237 NYETVKYFTNEKIE
+237 NYETVKYFTNEKTE
-251 LARFDHAIAQ
+251 LMRFDQAIAQ
-261 YEKSGIKTSTSLG
+261 YEKAGVRTSTSLG

-282 IFSLGMMTSMNFGQ
+282 IFSLGMM
-296 AAIFSLGMMAS
+296 AS
-307 MILSANAVVRGEQ
+307 MLLSANAVMRGEQ

-351 SLTDIEVLFGLLE
+351 SLTDIELLFGLLE

-370 DSPNARDLTVPSGA
+370 DAPDATMLSVQSGA
-384 IRFDNVHFHY
+384 IRFDDVHFHY
-394 ADDRPILRGI
+394 TADRPILSGI
-404 SFDVPAGKTVAIVGQ
+404 SFDVPAGKTLAIVGQ

-437 TAGSISID
+437 TAGAISID
-445 GQDIRSVKATSL
+445 GQDIRSVTATSL
-457 RAAIGVVP
+457 RGAIGVVP
-465 QDTVLFNDT
+465 QDTVLFNAS
-474 IGYNIHYGHLDAG
+474 IGYNIHYGRLSASAD
-487 KEAVWN
+487 EVWK
-493 AAVGAK
+493 AAVSAK
-499 IDGFIQSLPSGLETE
+499 IDTFINSLPGGLATE

-534 AILKA
+534 TVLKG
-539 PPILILDEAT
+539 PPILVLDEAT

-554 KTEQDINQALDL
+554 KTEQDINQALDR
-566 VLKDRTAVIIAH
+566 VSRGRTAVIIAH
-578 RLSTIVTA
+578 RLSTIVNA
-586 DEIIVLDKGQIAE
+586 DEIIVLDQGRIAE
-599 RGTHQNL
+599 RGTHRNL
-606 LAQNGLYQKMW
+606 MAKKGLYQKMW
-617 NRQQA
+617 SRQQA
-622 FQEVEQKLKSLT
+622 VQQVEEKLQSLS